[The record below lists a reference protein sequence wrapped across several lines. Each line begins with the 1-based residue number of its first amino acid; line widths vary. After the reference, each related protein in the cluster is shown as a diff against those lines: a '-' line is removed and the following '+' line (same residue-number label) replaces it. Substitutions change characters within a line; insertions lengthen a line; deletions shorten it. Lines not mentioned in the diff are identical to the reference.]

1 MDALPTT
8 PDTAKQEI
16 LKAIIRDLHAGVSR
30 QEIKKR
36 FRELARDVSAEEIGR
51 MEQALIREGMPESEI
66 KGMCDVHVE
75 IFRDSLAGAPKLDVP
90 EGHPVADLMAEN
102 RAAEAIAGE
111 VLAVLE
117 KAGGSLSSVARTL
130 DGLLATLA
138 RIDLHY
144 VKKENELFPVLES
157 LGISG
162 PPKVMWAH
170 HDDIRALI
178 KAARA
183 HLAAADDVRAQGAA
197 KDAAYKIRDM
207 VFKEEHI
214 LFPMSLGR
222 LSAADWIRIARG
234 CREIG
239 YAWVEPTRGFL
250 PEDHE
255 IKAEPKGVEHAGVLN
270 LGTGRLT
277 PEVVDL
283 LLRHLPFD
291 VSFVDAEDRVQ
302 YYSEGKE
309 RIFPRSPGVIGRNVE
324 NCHPPKS
331 VHIVREIL
339 DRFRSGGRDVAEF
352 WIELGGK
359 FLYIRYFAVRDQAGT
374 YKGCLEVMQDVTRIR
389 SLQGQRRLL
398 EWN

>member
-1 MDALPTT
+1 MDVMPEM
-8 PDTAKQEI
+8 PDAAKQEM
-16 LKAIIRDLHAGVSR
+16 LKSIIRDLHAGVSR
-30 QEIKKR
+30 QEIKRR
-36 FRELARDVSAEEIGR
+36 FRALVRDVSADEIGR

-75 IFRDSLAGAPKLDVP
+75 VFRESLAGAPRLQVP

-102 RAAEAIAGE
+102 RAAEALAGE

-117 KAGGSLSSVARTL
+117 KAAGALAPVARHL

-138 RIDLHY
+138 KIDLHY
-144 VKKENELFPVLES
+144 LKKENELFPVLES

-170 HDDIRALI
+170 HDDIRALV

-183 HLAAADDVRAQGAA
+183 HLAESQEVRAEGAA
-197 KDAAYKIRDM
+197 KDACYKIRDM

-214 LFPMSLGR
+214 LFPMA
-222 LSAADWIRIARG
+222 LSRFSEADWMRVARG

-239 YAWVEPTRGFL
+239 YAWIEPSRGFL
-250 PEDHE
+250 PEDSSPPPSTAADGG
-255 IKAEPKGVEHAGVLN
+255 ILN

-277 PEVVDL
+277 PELVDL

-331 VHIVREIL
+331 VHMVREIL
-339 DRFRSGGRDVAEF
+339 SRFRSGERDVAEF

-359 FLYIRYFAVRDQAGT
+359 FLHIRYFAVRDAAGD

-389 SLQGQRRLL
+389 ALEGQRRLL
-398 EWN
+398 EWA